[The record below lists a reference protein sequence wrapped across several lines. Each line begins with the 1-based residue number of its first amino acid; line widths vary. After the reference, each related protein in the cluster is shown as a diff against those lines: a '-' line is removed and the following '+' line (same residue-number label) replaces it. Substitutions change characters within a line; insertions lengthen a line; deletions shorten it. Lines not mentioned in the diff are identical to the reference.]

1 MILDIGPSY
10 DEYIESAYDG
20 WIKVL
25 ARRYS
30 GKDLE
35 DLCEAED
42 RVYTEMMNFE
52 RVDLYRISGS
62 ESYEVVVYKGARY
75 DNTSFRRARK
85 YFDQRKPEAP
95 RTSVSPVR
103 SLRTNGC
110 TGLVPAT
117 ARPGNVVVRFK
128 GCLAAMVVR
137 PAGVK
142 EYSTLSKGI

>member
-62 ESYEVVVYKGARY
+62 ESYEALVYNGARY
-75 DNTSFRRARK
+75 CNTSFRRARK
-85 YFDQRKPEAP
+85 YFD
-95 RTSVSPVR
+95 
-103 SLRTNGC
+103 
-110 TGLVPAT
+110 
-117 ARPGNVVVRFK
+117 
-128 GCLAAMVVR
+128 
-137 PAGVK
+137 
-142 EYSTLSKGI
+142 